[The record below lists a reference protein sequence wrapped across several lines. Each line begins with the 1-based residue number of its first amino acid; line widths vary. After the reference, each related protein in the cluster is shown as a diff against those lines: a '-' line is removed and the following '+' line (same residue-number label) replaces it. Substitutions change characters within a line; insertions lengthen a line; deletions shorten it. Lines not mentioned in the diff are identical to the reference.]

1 MCVWVESKKEII
13 KQREIIII
21 VIIIVFVLFIVV
33 KAAGLKQQ
41 TQLIKIFIIGIGTI
55 CTQPNQTKP
64 TYNCLLPQAKPHPS
78 FSLSLSL
85 SIKWRKLGLGLR
97 A

>member
-1 MCVWVESKKEII
+1 MESKKEII

-21 VIIIVFVLFIVV
+21 IIIVFVLFIVV

-85 SIKWRKLGLGLR
+85 YKVTQARSRSQSL